1 MTRPGAF
8 PVEVSTLDPANGR
21 RQPWKTVSPAGY
33 VGVDCSTIRF
43 SDDGKRMAAR
53 YILQRS
59 TLYVVEGLR

>member
-1 MTRPGAF
+1 M
-8 PVEVSTLDPANGR
+8 LDPATGK

-33 VGVDCSTIRF
+33 VGADCSTIRF
-43 SDDGKRMAAR
+43 SEDGKRMAAR